1 MEETLGGLQQTVLK
15 HGPLLARLMKE
26 PAKRVVRMVVLRW
39 ASLTAGPEEAKWARR
54 RIKEDIVAAYPLWAA
69 FLLKI
74 LVNLVINWIV
84 SNRNPMV
91 DAKISYIRKEIL

>member
-1 MEETLGGLQQTVLK
+1 MEATLGGFQESVLRR
-15 HGPLLARLMKE
+15 GPILVRFMRE
-26 PAKRVVRMVVLRW
+26 PAKRVVRMVVVRW

-54 RIKEDIVAAYPLWAA
+54 RIKEDIIAAYPLWAA
-69 FLLKI
+69 FVLKM
-74 LVNLVINWIV
+74 LVNLIINWIM

>member
-1 MEETLGGLQQTVLK
+1 MEATLGGLQEMALK
-15 HGPLLARLMKE
+15 QGPVLARFMKE

-39 ASLTAGPEEAKWARR
+39 ASLTADPEEAKWAKR

-74 LVNLVINWIV
+74 LVNQVINWIV
-84 SNRNPMV
+84 SNRNPTV

>member
-1 MEETLGGLQQTVLK
+1 MEATLGGLQEMALK
-15 HGPLLARLMKE
+15 QGPVLARFMKE

-39 ASLTAGPEEAKWARR
+39 ASLTAGPEEAKWAKR

-74 LVNLVINWIV
+74 LVNQVINWIV

-91 DAKISYIRKEIL
+91 DAQSRDL